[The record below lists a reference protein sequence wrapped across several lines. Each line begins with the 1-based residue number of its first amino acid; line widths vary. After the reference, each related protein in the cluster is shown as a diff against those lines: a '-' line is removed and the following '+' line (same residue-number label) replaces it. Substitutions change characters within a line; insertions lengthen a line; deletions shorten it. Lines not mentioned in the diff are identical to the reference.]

1 MSCESFDCFADG
13 EPNDPEELSD
23 DTTNDP
29 EELSE
34 DTGDALRLS
43 S

>member
-13 EPNDPEELSD
+13 EPNDPEELS
-23 DTTNDP
+23 
-29 EELSE
+29 E

>member
-1 MSCESFDCFADG
+1 MSCESFDCFAGDA
-13 EPNDPEELSD
+13 NDPEELSE